1 MDKLQTI
8 LFVCTGNTCRS
19 SMAEAIAKQKMK
31 EAKINSDKIKVV
43 SAGTGAFDGC
53 PAAPNAVGVLKEKNI
68 DLTCHRSKRITPQ
81 MLKEADYIFT
91 MTVIQKQQ
99 VLFLYP
105 AAEEKTFTL
114 KEFAFSSPQNDLNID
129 DPYGGDEDCYRKC
142 AVQLEE
148 AILRML
154 EKVLNLK

>member
-1 MDKLQTI
+1 MDKHQTI

-19 SMAEAIAKQKMK
+19 SMAEAITKQKIK
-31 EAKINSDKIKVV
+31 EAKINSDMIKVI

-53 PAAPNAVGVLKEKNI
+53 PAAPNAVDVLKEKNI

-99 VLFLYP
+99 VLFMHP
-105 AAEEKTFTL
+105 EAEGKTFTL
-114 KEFAFSSPQNDLNID
+114 KEFVFSGPQSDLNID
-129 DPYGGDEDCYRKC
+129 DPYGGDRDCYRKC
-142 AVQLEE
+142 AAQLEE
-148 AILRML
+148 TITKAI
-154 EKVLNLK
+154 EKLIEG